1 MVHFFIYF
9 CLRFFVTFLS
19 CSSFLWEAA
28 CLRPPSPSL
37 PPPLRQA
44 GKPHEIRPLFWRCFS
59 IMQCLCVGCAMHF
72 KKTYLSM
79 KWLGSRWVV
88 KSSNWKDIYTYILLR
103 KAFLEGSISASI
115 LPRKGHLNKRA
126 PVLKKDT
133 ILH

>member
-1 MVHFFIYF
+1 MVHFFVYF

-37 PPPLRQA
+37 PPPPTSRQA
-44 GKPHEIRPLFWRCFS
+44 SRNTAS
-59 IMQCLCVGCAMHF
+59 ILAMLLYNAVPVRWLCNALQ
-72 KKTYLSM
+72 KTYLSM

-103 KAFLEGSISASI
+103 KTFLEGRISASI
-115 LPRKGHLNKRA
+115 LPRKRHLNKRA